1 MINLNGSADELALR
15 QQEYRGRGMNGGILI
30 VGFIAIGIV
39 VLFLYALLKIA
50 RDNDRA
56 ARHAEKELIPF
67 SDVTVTHTGTGGA

>member
-1 MINLNGSADELALR
+1 MD
-15 QQEYRGRGMNGGILI
+15 GGILI

-39 VLFLYALLKIA
+39 VVFLYALLKIA

-56 ARHAEKELIPF
+56 ARNKELIPF